1 MSQAAVS
8 VICPPLRRAAIKAG
22 THQRV
27 STVRCKVNAET
38 LPISKMPRDTND
50 RHRSTPYERHTLEDL
65 RRQLQENLDS
75 IRQERMQEEEEEYLR
90 SQARRRQRQNQLRS
104 IQLEQ
109 QRMLAELND
118 EPVINF
124 KFECSVCLET
134 YSQPSN
140 DTCPFLIPTTCD
152 HGFCFKC
159 VINLQSN
166 AMNIPHST
174 VSCPLCNTE
183 VKMWRSLKPNA
194 VVTCKFYKKTQ
205 EKVPPVQQYK
215 NIIKVLQERS
225 VISVEDDDNDNNCD
239 INMENQ
245 AKIVAL
251 EAELQQEK
259 NHNNQVTSENR
270 QLTEENARLNQQI
283 QELQQQMRTLVPPQR
298 DITVNQRDIT
308 VNQQIGRDDNA
319 PAELNERFRSLVYS
333 TISELFIENRV
344 QSIQNYVY
352 AGTSAASSCDV
363 NVTVNFGF
371 EN

>member
-1 MSQAAVS
+1 
-8 VICPPLRRAAIKAG
+8 
-22 THQRV
+22 
-27 STVRCKVNAET
+27 
-38 LPISKMPRDTND
+38 MPRDTNN
-50 RHRSTPYERHTLEDL
+50 RHRSTPYERPTLEDL
-65 RRQLQENLDS
+65 RRQLQDNLDS
-75 IRQERMQEEEEEYLR
+75 INRRDRMQEEQEENLR
-90 SQARRRQRQNQLRS
+90 YQVRRRQRQNQLRS
-104 IQLEQ
+104 IQMEQ
-109 QRMLAELND
+109 QRMMAELNN

-134 YSQPSN
+134 YSQQSN

-174 VSCPLCNTE
+174 VCCPLCNTQ

-205 EKVPPVQQYK
+205 ERVPPVQQYK

-225 VISVEDDDNDNNCD
+225 VISVEDNDNNCD

-245 AKIVAL
+245 AKIAAL
-251 EAELQQEK
+251 EAELEEEK
-259 NHNNQVTSENR
+259 NHSDQVASENR
-270 QLTEENARLNQQI
+270 QLIEENTRLNEQI
-283 QELQQQMRTLVPPQR
+283 QELQHQVRTLVPQR
-298 DITVNQRDIT
+298 GIT
-308 VNQQIGRDDNA
+308 VNQQIGRDDSA

-344 QSIQNYVY
+344 HSIQNYVY

>member
-1 MSQAAVS
+1 
-8 VICPPLRRAAIKAG
+8 
-22 THQRV
+22 
-27 STVRCKVNAET
+27 
-38 LPISKMPRDTND
+38 MPRDTNNRR
-50 RHRSTPYERHTLEDL
+50 RHRSTPYERPTLEDL
-65 RRQLQENLDS
+65 HRQLEDAL
-75 IRQERMQEEEEEYLR
+75 ERRYQT
-90 SQARRRQRQNQLRS
+90 RRRQRQNRLRS
-104 IQLEQ
+104 IQIKQ
-109 QRMLAELND
+109 QRMMAELKK

-124 KFECSVCLET
+124 KFECSVCFET
-134 YSQPSN
+134 YSQQSN

-159 VINLQSN
+159 VIDLQSN
-166 AMNIPHST
+166 AMNIPHSI
-174 VSCPLCNTE
+174 VCCPLCNTQ

-205 EKVPPVQQYK
+205 ERVPAVQQYK

-225 VISVEDDDNDNNCD
+225 VISVENNDKNCD

-251 EAELQQEK
+251 EAELKNEK
-259 NHNNQVTSENR
+259 NHSNQAASENR
-270 QLTEENARLNQQI
+270 QLIEENTRLNEQV
-283 QELQQQMRTLVPPQR
+283 QELQRQVRTLAPQR
-298 DITVNQRDIT
+298 GITVNP
-308 VNQQIGRDDNA
+308 QIGRDDRA

-344 QSIQNYVY
+344 HSIQNYVY
-352 AGTSAASSCDV
+352 AGTSGAASSCDV